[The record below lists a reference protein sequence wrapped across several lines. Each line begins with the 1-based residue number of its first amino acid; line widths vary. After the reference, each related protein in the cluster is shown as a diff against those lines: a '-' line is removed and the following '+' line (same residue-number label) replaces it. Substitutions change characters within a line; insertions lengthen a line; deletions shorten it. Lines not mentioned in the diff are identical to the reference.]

1 MTSISPRTSGG
12 PVTDD
17 PSWIGSGH
25 GTDTNKTVTLDISKF
40 DAETHYPNGF
50 LPSGLPLGKITA
62 TGLYGPYD
70 AAVDPADGTEN
81 LDCFLYSPLTVE
93 SGVTAVS
100 GAGFTHGPIV
110 EANLPIEV
118 DAGGKADVAARIW
131 FE

>member
-25 GTDTNKTVTLDISKF
+25 GVDTNKTITLDVSAF
-40 DAETHYPNGF
+40 TAGTHYPDGF
-50 LPSGLPLGKITA
+50 IPSGTPLGKITA
-62 TGLYGPYD
+62 SGLYGPYD
-70 AAVDPADGTEN
+70 GGAADGTET

-93 SGVTAVS
+93 SGVTAIS
-100 GAGFTHGPIV
+100 GAGFQHGPIV
-110 EANLPIEV
+110 EDNLPIAV
-118 DAGGKADVAARIW
+118 DSAGKADVAARIW